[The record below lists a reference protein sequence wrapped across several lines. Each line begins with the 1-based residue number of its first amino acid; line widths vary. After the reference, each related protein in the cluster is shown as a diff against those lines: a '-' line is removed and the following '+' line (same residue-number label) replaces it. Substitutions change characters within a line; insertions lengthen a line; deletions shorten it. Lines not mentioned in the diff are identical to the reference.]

1 MPGPRKKYES
11 LLKDTDI
18 KRWYN
23 ELTRSS
29 VITADTYLR
38 RLGSFCNS
46 TNKSPQELV
55 SMDEKKITDLISD
68 EISSMER
75 QKLAGSY
82 IASTV
87 KAVKSWLNYNGK
99 KLSRKIKIKDQNA
112 NFTLR
117 NERIPTQEE
126 LKKILASGD
135 PRARVACVLMAHS
148 GLRPESLG
156 NYLGDDG
163 LRISDFP
170 EMEIKDGKVTFKNI
184 PTIVIIRPELSK
196 SKRQYFTFLGNEGC
210 FYLKAYL
217 EERINQ
223 KEKDKDGNVR
233 TEEITHNSPI
243 IAPSKLYFRK
253 EDSFIRTINIGD
265 IIREAIR
272 KAGFTWRPYVL
283 RAYFDTQLMMAE
295 SKGLILRDYRSFMMG
310 HVGDIENRYTT
321 NKHKLPE
328 NLIEDMRESYAK
340 SLVFLETEKRG
351 MSEEEKDKWK
361 TDLKREYLRLFFDDK
376 EIDDNKLLD
385 LSTEDLQKKVKEK
398 IGMSLNNGHSQ
409 KVISMKEVKQYIE
422 QGWEFVQSINS
433 REAIVRI
440 PK

>member
-1 MPGPRKKYES
+1 
-11 LLKDTDI
+11 
-18 KRWYN
+18 
-23 ELTRSS
+23 
-29 VITADTYLR
+29 
-38 RLGSFCNS
+38 
-46 TNKSPQELV
+46 
-55 SMDEKKITDLISD
+55 
-68 EISSMER
+68 
-75 QKLAGSY
+75 
-82 IASTV
+82 
-87 KAVKSWLNYNGK
+87 
-99 KLSRKIKIKDQNA
+99 
-112 NFTLR
+112 
-117 NERIPTQEE
+117 
-126 LKKILASGD
+126 
-135 PRARVACVLMAHS
+135 MAHS

-196 SKRQYFTFLGNEGC
+196 SRRQYFTFLGNEGC

-233 TEEITHNSPI
+233 MEEITHNSPI

-265 IIREAIR
+265 IVREAIR

-310 HVGDIENRYTT
+310 YVGDIENRYTT

-440 PK
+440 PR

>member
-1 MPGPRKKYES
+1 
-11 LLKDTDI
+11 
-18 KRWYN
+18 
-23 ELTRSS
+23 
-29 VITADTYLR
+29 
-38 RLGSFCNS
+38 
-46 TNKSPQELV
+46 
-55 SMDEKKITDLISD
+55 
-68 EISSMER
+68 
-75 QKLAGSY
+75 
-82 IASTV
+82 
-87 KAVKSWLNYNGK
+87 
-99 KLSRKIKIKDQNA
+99 
-112 NFTLR
+112 
-117 NERIPTQEE
+117 
-126 LKKILASGD
+126 
-135 PRARVACVLMAHS
+135 
-148 GLRPESLG
+148 
-156 NYLGDDG
+156 
-163 LRISDFP
+163 
-170 EMEIKDGKVTFKNI
+170 
-184 PTIVIIRPELSK
+184 
-196 SKRQYFTFLGNEGC
+196 
-210 FYLKAYL
+210 
-217 EERINQ
+217 Q

-233 TEEITHNSPI
+233 MEEITHNSPI

-409 KVISMKEVKQYIE
+409 KVISMREIKQYIE

-433 REAIVRI
+433 KEAIVRI